1 MTPAQ
6 SPNQEQPSAK
16 DQSATQNQQAPPGKS
31 DKKDKKSSDPATVK
45 LKIEVVSASDGKPIG
60 NASVYVRYNESGG
73 FLHKDKLA
81 ELNLK
86 TNQDGSVK
94 VPEIPQGR
102 ILIQVIAKGWHTYG
116 KWYDVDTDEQTIQV
130 KLDPPPHWY

>member
-1 MTPAQ
+1 
-6 SPNQEQPSAK
+6 
-16 DQSATQNQQAPPGKS
+16 
-31 DKKDKKSSDPATVK
+31 
-45 LKIEVVSASDGKPIG
+45 
-60 NASVYVRYNESGG
+60 
-73 FLHKDKLA
+73 
-81 ELNLK
+81 
-86 TNQDGSVK
+86 VK